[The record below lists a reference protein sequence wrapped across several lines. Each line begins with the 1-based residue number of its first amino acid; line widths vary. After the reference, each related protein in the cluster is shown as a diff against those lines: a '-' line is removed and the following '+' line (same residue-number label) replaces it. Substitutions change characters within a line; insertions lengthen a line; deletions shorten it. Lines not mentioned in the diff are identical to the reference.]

1 MSCKYDNHT
10 NFSYLALGDSYTI
23 GEGIDEKNRY
33 PIIIVRELQK
43 QGINFNNPRIIAK
56 TGWTT
61 DELNDSLNLSVFN
74 TKYDYVSLLVGV
86 NNQYRG
92 LSSYIFEKE
101 FRQLLSRS
109 INYSKNKSNVFVLS
123 IPDWGVTPFAGK
135 RNKIAI
141 SDSIDVFNQ
150 LIKKVCFENNIKFF
164 DITDISREAEL
175 NSDLIA
181 GDSLHPSGIMY
192 KKWIDKILNE
202 WKI

>member
-1 MSCKYDNHT
+1 MSCKYDNHN

-33 PIIIVRELQK
+33 PIILVRELKK
-43 QGINFNNPRIIAK
+43 QGVNFNNPRIIAK

-74 TKYDYVSLLVGV
+74 TKYDYVSLLIGV

-123 IPDWGVTPFAGK
+123 IPDWGVTPFADK
-135 RNKIAI
+135 RNKIVI

>member
-1 MSCKYDNHT
+1 MSCKYDNHN

-33 PIIIVRELQK
+33 PIILVRELKK
-43 QGINFNNPRIIAK
+43 QGVNFNNPRIIAK

-74 TKYDYVSLLVGV
+74 TKYDYVSLLIGV

-123 IPDWGVTPFAGK
+123 IPDWGVTPFAVK

-175 NSDLIA
+175 NSNLIA

>member
-1 MSCKYDNHT
+1 MSCKYNKQTD
-10 NFSYLALGDSYTI
+10 FCYLALGDSYTI
-23 GEGIDEKNRY
+23 GEDIDEKNRY
-33 PIIIVRELQK
+33 PNILARELKK
-43 QGINFNNPRIIAK
+43 QGVNFNKPRIIAK

-74 TKYDYVSLLVGV
+74 IKYDYVSLLIGV

-101 FRQLLSRS
+101 FRKLLTRS
-109 INYSKNKSNVFVLS
+109 INYSKNRSNVFVLS
-123 IPDWGVTPFAGK
+123 IPDWGVTPFADK

-141 SDSIDVFNQ
+141 SDSIDIFNQ
-150 LIKKVCFENNIKFF
+150 RIKKVCFENSIKFF
-164 DITDISREAEL
+164 DITDMSREAKF

-181 GDSLHPSGIMY
+181 SDSLHPSGIMY
-192 KKWIDKILNE
+192 KKWIDKILLE

>member
-1 MSCKYDNHT
+1 
-10 NFSYLALGDSYTI
+10 
-23 GEGIDEKNRY
+23 
-33 PIIIVRELQK
+33 
-43 QGINFNNPRIIAK
+43 
-56 TGWTT
+56 
-61 DELNDSLNLSVFN
+61 
-74 TKYDYVSLLVGV
+74 
-86 NNQYRG
+86 
-92 LSSYIFEKE
+92 
-101 FRQLLSRS
+101 LSRS

-123 IPDWGVTPFAGK
+123 IPDWGATPFADK

>member
-1 MSCKYDNHT
+1 MSCKYDNHA

-23 GEGIDEKNRY
+23 GEGIDKKNRY
-33 PIIIVRELQK
+33 PIILVSELKK
-43 QGINFNNPRIIAK
+43 QGVNFNNPRIIAK

-61 DELNDSLNLSVFN
+61 DELNDSLNSSVFN
-74 TKYDYVSLLVGV
+74 TKYDYVSLLIGV

-123 IPDWGVTPFAGK
+123 IPDWGVTPFADK

-150 LIKKVCFENNIKFF
+150 LIKKV
-164 DITDISREAEL
+164 
-175 NSDLIA
+175 
-181 GDSLHPSGIMY
+181 SL
-192 KKWIDKILNE
+192 KI
-202 WKI
+202 I

>member
-1 MSCKYDNHT
+1 MSCKYDNHN

-33 PIIIVRELQK
+33 PIILVRELKK
-43 QGINFNNPRIIAK
+43 QGVNFNNPRIIAK

-74 TKYDYVSLLVGV
+74 TKYDYVSLLIGV

-123 IPDWGVTPFAGK
+123 IPDWGVTPFADK
-135 RNKIAI
+135 RNKIDI